1 MVDRKNALLEKI
13 QELRNV
19 RQQIETLANALDEE
33 TYLRAFAI
41 CEEIREATNEL
52 ELLIARDEKTQ

>member
-1 MVDRKNALLEKI
+1 MVDRKSVLLEKI

-19 RQQIETLANALDEE
+19 RQQIETLANILDEE
-33 TYLRAFAI
+33 TYLRVFAL

-52 ELLIARDEKTQ
+52 ELLIARDRETQ